1 MLKSKWFWYLMMA
14 GAVIGW
20 IFTVFGLIKPIK
32 NETIRKLW
40 KSVAFTWL
48 FGHPLEF
55 LVSRGVCAAAGI
67 APRKALIKT
76 LVYGI
81 TWWIPVKLGVLE
93 S

>member
-1 MLKSKWFWYLMMA
+1 MLKSKGFWYLMMG
-14 GAVIGW
+14 GAVMGW
-20 IFTVFGLIKPIK
+20 IFAIFGLIKPIR

-48 FGHPLEF
+48 LGHPLEF
-55 LVSRGVCAAAGI
+55 LVSRDVCAAAGI
-67 APRKALIKT
+67 APKKALIKT

-81 TWWIPVKLGVLE
+81 TWWIPVKLGVLK